1 MPNNTEKER
10 GQNSE
15 NESQDGR
22 RGRSE
27 RSRDSR
33 LGQARSTR
41 TKRNSSMLGC
51 KPEETDPRN
60 CAVEGRKFDQEK
72 PRP

>member
-1 MPNNTEKER
+1 MHCIAFKKPVPACMGT
-10 GQNSE
+10 
-15 NESQDGR
+15 
-22 RGRSE
+22 
-27 RSRDSR
+27 
-33 LGQARSTR
+33 
-41 TKRNSSMLGC
+41 C